1 MARHFSNHLFTV
13 ANMYEKVE
21 SKWEQ
26 VAKCL
31 QNLKSQYLSIIPKF
45 WAIV

>member
-1 MARHFSNHLFTV
+1 MVEHVSNHFFTV

-31 QNLKSQYLSIIPKF
+31 QNLKSQNLSIIPKF